1 MRYEGKEMFDIVK
14 KAIDEFNPYGL
25 LPEAPSDE
33 YDIES
38 REIAGQINDNNTV
51 EEIAEIISI
60 VLSKAFDANFDFKK
74 CMVPAKKIYK
84 AMKNK

>member
-1 MRYEGKEMFDIVK
+1 MFDIVK

-38 REIAGQINDNNTV
+38 REIAGQISENNTI
-51 EEIAEIISI
+51 EEIAEIIAI
-60 VLSKAFDANFDFKK
+60 VLSKAFDANFDIKK
-74 CMVPAKKIYK
+74 CMVPAEKIYK
-84 AMKNK
+84 SMR